1 MKPTLNASKI
11 VILLAIVAISIGF
24 SAFRQPGSSRQKYF
38 RDGYSRGD
46 EDTSTRRKRNRSEN
60 AYNSNQLDE
69 QMKMLDK
76 QLAELDVQLEKI
88 DFSKI
93 EKEINTQLKKVNV
106 ENINKHVEEAL
117 AKLDFKE
124 LELKITDVRIPK
136 VEMDKL
142 KKEMEQLK
150 MDFKNEKFD
159 INIDREKINKEI
171 QEDLKKAK
179 EEMKMA
185 QGEMVK
191 ARATMY
197 ETKELI
203 NKLSADGLI
212 DFKNPYSIEI
222 KEGEL
227 FINGTKQSKEV
238 NEKYKSY
245 LKDKNFSIKNEGGN
259 KEEI

>member
-1 MKPTLNASKI
+1 M
-11 VILLAIVAISIGF
+11 
-24 SAFRQPGSSRQKYF
+24 
-38 RDGYSRGD
+38 
-46 EDTSTRRKRNRSEN
+46 
-60 AYNSNQLDE
+60 
-69 QMKMLDK
+69 
-76 QLAELDVQLEKI
+76 
-88 DFSKI
+88 
-93 EKEINTQLKKVNV
+93 
-106 ENINKHVEEAL
+106 
-117 AKLDFKE
+117 
-124 LELKITDVRIPK
+124 RIPK

-159 INIDREKINKEI
+159 INIDREKINKVI

-212 DFKNPYSIEI
+212 DFKKPYSIEI

-245 LKDKNFSIKNEGGN
+245 LKYKNFSIKNEGGN

>member
-24 SAFRQPGSSRQKYF
+24 FSFRQPGTSRQKSF
-38 RDGYSRGD
+38 RDGYSGGA
-46 EDTSTRRKRNRSEN
+46 EDTSTRRKRHRSEN

-76 QLAELDVQLEKI
+76 QLAELDVKLEKM

-93 EKEINTQLKKVNV
+93 EKEINTQLKNVNV
-106 ENINKHVEEAL
+106 ENINKKVEEAL
-117 AKLDFKE
+117 AKVDFRE
-124 LELKITDVRIPK
+124 LELKLKDVRIPK
-136 VEMDKL
+136 IEMEKL

-150 MDFKNEKFD
+150 MDLKNEKFD
-159 INIDREKINKEI
+159 INIDKEKINREV

-179 EEMKMA
+179 AEMKMA
-185 QGEMVK
+185 QGEMIK
-191 ARATMY
+191 ARATMA

-212 DFKNPYSIEI
+212 DTKKPYSIEI
-222 KEGEL
+222 KDGEL

-238 NEKYKSY
+238 NEKYKLY
-245 LKDKNFSIKNEGGN
+245 LKDKNFSIKKEGGN